1 MDNTA
6 GSLTQLQ
13 KSFIIGTLLGDGY
26 IRQVKGRQNAFL
38 EVNHS
43 ITQKEYVEWKY
54 ELLKN

>member
-38 EVNHS
+38 EVNHP
-43 ITQKEYVEWKY
+43 IT
-54 ELLKN
+54 

>member
-26 IRQVKGRQNAFL
+26 LRQIKGRKMHFL
-38 EVNHS
+38 
-43 ITQKEYVEWKY
+43 K
-54 ELLKN
+54 